1 MAAFTKSKD
10 ETEDRYQT
18 DMNGTE
24 TVNETRNA
32 AKTDHTEN
40 AKITEEMLSRFQ
52 RYLKEEEKSAATIQ
66 KYMRETRNFAR
77 FLNGGD
83 IQKEKVIAYRVLLQ
97 KRYQARTVNG
107 KLSAINAYLSFSGN
121 EDCKV
126 RFLKVQHNAFIDADR
141 ELGEQEYKR
150 LLFTAKNQ
158 KDERLYYILLTLS
171 GTGIRVGELK
181 YITAEAVYAGGSEI
195 TLKGKNRKILLSG
208 ELKDKLV
215 EYMECQNIRTGPL
228 FRTRNGN
235 PVDRSNICHE
245 MKKLCIEADVSESK
259 VFPHNLRHLFARK
272 YFEIDKNLPHLA
284 DILGHSSIETTRIY
298 VAASTRE
305 HEKVLE
311 QMRFMENL

>member
-40 AKITEEMLSRFQ
+40 AKITEEMLSKFQ

-141 ELGEQEYKR
+141 ELEEQEYKR

-208 ELKDKLV
+208 ELKDKLA

>member
-141 ELGEQEYKR
+141 ELEEQEYKR

-208 ELKDKLV
+208 ELKDKLA

>member
-1 MAAFTKSKD
+1 MAVFAKIVD
-10 ETEDRYQT
+10 EAA

-24 TVNETRNA
+24 AVNETRNA

-40 AKITEEMLSRFQ
+40 AKITEEMLSKFQ

-66 KYMRETRNFAR
+66 KYMRETRNFAG
-77 FLNGGD
+77 FLKGGG

-141 ELGEQEYKR
+141 ELEEQEYKR

-235 PVDRSNICHE
+235 PMDRSNICHE
-245 MKKLCIEADVSESK
+245 MKKLCLEADVSESK

>member
-40 AKITEEMLSRFQ
+40 AKITEEMLSKFQ

-208 ELKDKLV
+208 ELKDKLA

>member
-1 MAAFTKSKD
+1 MAVFAKIVD
-10 ETEDRYQT
+10 EAA

-40 AKITEEMLSRFQ
+40 AKITEEMLSKFQ

-77 FLNGGD
+77 FLSGED

-141 ELGEQEYKR
+141 ELEEQEYKR

-245 MKKLCIEADVSESK
+245 MKKLCLEADVSESK

>member
-40 AKITEEMLSRFQ
+40 AKITEEMLSKFQ

-83 IQKEKVIAYRVLLQ
+83 IQKEIVIAYRVFLQ
-97 KRYQARTVNG
+97 KKYQARTVNG

-141 ELGEQEYKR
+141 ELEEQEYKR

-215 EYMECQNIRTGPL
+215 EYMKCQNIRTGPL

-235 PVDRSNICHE
+235 PMDRSNICHE
-245 MKKLCIEADVSESK
+245 MKKLCLEADVSESK

>member
-32 AKTDHTEN
+32 VKTDHTEN

-83 IQKEKVIAYRVLLQ
+83 IQKEKVIAYRVFLQ
-97 KRYQARTVNG
+97 KKYQARTVNG

-141 ELGEQEYKR
+141 ELEEQEYKR

-215 EYMECQNIRTGPL
+215 EYMKCQNIRTGPL

-235 PVDRSNICHE
+235 PMDRSNICHE
-245 MKKLCIEADVSESK
+245 MKKLCLEADVSESK

>member
-1 MAAFTKSKD
+1 MAVFAKIVD
-10 ETEDRYQT
+10 EAA

-77 FLNGGD
+77 FLSGED

-141 ELGEQEYKR
+141 ELEEQEYKR

-245 MKKLCIEADVSESK
+245 MKKLCLEADVSESK

>member
-1 MAAFTKSKD
+1 MAVFAKIVD
-10 ETEDRYQT
+10 EAA

-24 TVNETRNA
+24 AVNETRNA

-141 ELGEQEYKR
+141 ELEEQEYKR

-235 PVDRSNICHE
+235 PMDRSNICHE
-245 MKKLCIEADVSESK
+245 MKKLCLEADVSESK

>member
-1 MAAFTKSKD
+1 MAVFAKIVD
-10 ETEDRYQT
+10 EAA

-24 TVNETRNA
+24 TVNEIRNA
-32 AKTDHTEN
+32 VKTDHTEN
-40 AKITEEMLSRFQ
+40 AKITEELLSKFQ

-77 FLNGGD
+77 FLSGED
-83 IQKEKVIAYRVLLQ
+83 IQKEKVIAYRVFLQ

-121 EDCKV
+121 ENCKV

-141 ELGEQEYKR
+141 ELEEQEYKR

-215 EYMECQNIRTGPL
+215 EYMKCQNIRTGPL

-235 PVDRSNICHE
+235 PMDRSNICHE
-245 MKKLCIEADVSESK
+245 MKKLCLEADVSESK

>member
-1 MAAFTKSKD
+1 MAVFAKIVD
-10 ETEDRYQT
+10 EAA

-32 AKTDHTEN
+32 VKTDHTEN

-141 ELGEQEYKR
+141 ELEEQEYKR

-235 PVDRSNICHE
+235 PMDRSNICHE
-245 MKKLCIEADVSESK
+245 MKKLCLEADVSESK

>member
-40 AKITEEMLSRFQ
+40 AKITEEMLFKFQ

-77 FLNGGD
+77 FLSGED

-141 ELGEQEYKR
+141 ELEEQEYRR

-235 PVDRSNICHE
+235 PMDRSNICHE

>member
-77 FLNGGD
+77 FLSGED

-107 KLSAINAYLSFSGN
+107 KLSAINAFLSFSGN

-208 ELKDKLV
+208 ELKDKLA

>member
-1 MAAFTKSKD
+1 MAVFAKIVD
-10 ETEDRYQT
+10 EAA

-32 AKTDHTEN
+32 VKTDHAEN

-141 ELGEQEYKR
+141 ELEEQEYKR

-235 PVDRSNICHE
+235 PMDRSNICHE
-245 MKKLCIEADVSESK
+245 MKKLCLEADVSESK

>member
-1 MAAFTKSKD
+1 MAIFAKIVD
-10 ETEDRYQT
+10 EAA

-40 AKITEEMLSRFQ
+40 AKITEELRSKFQ

-77 FLNGGD
+77 FLSGED

-141 ELGEQEYKR
+141 ELEEQEYKR

-215 EYMECQNIRTGPL
+215 EYMKCQNIRTGPL

-235 PVDRSNICHE
+235 PMDRSNICHE
-245 MKKLCIEADVSESK
+245 MKKLCLEADVSESK

>member
-1 MAAFTKSKD
+1 MAVFTKIMD
-10 ETEDRYQT
+10 E
-18 DMNGTE
+18 
-24 TVNETRNA
+24 
-32 AKTDHTEN
+32 TEN

-158 KDERLYYILLTLS
+158 KDGRLYYILLTLS

-235 PVDRSNICHE
+235 PMDRSNICHE
-245 MKKLCIEADVSESK
+245 MKKLCLEADVSESK